1 MFESLYKHTL
11 VGVLPILQYHIYNT
25 YYELR
30 LTYTRLIILI
40 LVYSIIQLSLLLR
53 SISLSDPIS
62 SFWHGIPS
70 GNLLHQRKWCN
81 YMENKNIRSSS
92 IYFRS
97 LRKFL
102 SNTAPFPACDDG
114 WSRNKYGPFS
124 LIVLLDPINLL
135 NIRRNILSTTA
146 PFPACIDGLATTQV

>member
-62 SFWHGIPS
+62 SFWHGEPP
-70 GNLLHQRKWCN
+70 GNPLHQ
-81 YMENKNIRSSS
+81 
-92 IYFRS
+92 
-97 LRKFL
+97 
-102 SNTAPFPACDDG
+102 
-114 WSRNKYGPFS
+114 
-124 LIVLLDPINLL
+124 
-135 NIRRNILSTTA
+135 
-146 PFPACIDGLATTQV
+146 

>member
-53 SISLSDPIS
+53 SIKDHGCGGKKQIDSSDVMHVS
-62 SFWHGIPS
+62 
-70 GNLLHQRKWCN
+70 K
-81 YMENKNIRSSS
+81 M
-92 IYFRS
+92 
-97 LRKFL
+97 
-102 SNTAPFPACDDG
+102 
-114 WSRNKYGPFS
+114 
-124 LIVLLDPINLL
+124 
-135 NIRRNILSTTA
+135 
-146 PFPACIDGLATTQV
+146 